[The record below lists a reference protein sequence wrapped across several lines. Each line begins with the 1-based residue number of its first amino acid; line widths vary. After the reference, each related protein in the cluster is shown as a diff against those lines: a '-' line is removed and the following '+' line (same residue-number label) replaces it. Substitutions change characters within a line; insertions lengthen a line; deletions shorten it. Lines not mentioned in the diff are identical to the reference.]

1 VDATGSFTKYIY
13 ANGQRVA
20 QRKDDAVIS
29 YLLTDPLGS
38 TAITA
43 NTAGVE
49 TAELRYNPWGKERA
63 SGFDASLTPT
73 DYRFTDQRI
82 ETSFGLYHY
91 DARWFDPTY
100 GRFVQADT
108 LIQDIRNPQLL
119 DRYAYTLNNPVK
131 YSDPTGH
138 LVCSEVPWEEGCQM
152 TEGQEDLMLATREY
166 HKMSYEGRSAF
177 QAYKYMATH
186 DGWWNENDGD
196 FTFEDFM
203 GITLLNEMGTEVNAL
218 NKMIDANT
226 NQLWMN
232 AHEGGGHDAYC
243 KTSPCYAGALNFLSQ
258 SHSFWGRYHA
268 WKSTGEIGK
277 PNRYGK
283 NYNEYDIGAS
293 LLTFDVSRT
302 AYNPDAAYNWGND
315 ANWAAAIDA
324 ALAGNPVEKIIGY
337 APSQIV
343 YYNPIGDFIIFT
355 IGQVSYWR

>member
-49 TAELRYNPWGKERA
+49 TGELRYNPWGKERD
-63 SGFDASLTPT
+63 SGYDASLTPT

-166 HKMSYEGRSAF
+166 HKMILLQKRSD
-177 QAYKYMATH
+177 QT
-186 DGWWNENDGD
+186 GPVS
-196 FTFEDFM
+196 
-203 GITLLNEMGTEVNAL
+203 TLLKREVSHY
-218 NKMIDANT
+218 
-226 NQLWMN
+226 NQTQPKPRGLKHVQTQQ
-232 AHEGGGHDAYC
+232 APPAAPVDQQCQRSTREETQAI
-243 KTSPCYAGALNFLSQ
+243 SELL
-258 SHSFWGRYHA
+258 GR
-268 WKSTGEIGK
+268 
-277 PNRYGK
+277 
-283 NYNEYDIGAS
+283 
-293 LLTFDVSRT
+293 
-302 AYNPDAAYNWGND
+302 
-315 ANWAAAIDA
+315 
-324 ALAGNPVEKIIGY
+324 
-337 APSQIV
+337 
-343 YYNPIGDFIIFT
+343 
-355 IGQVSYWR
+355 